1 MQMYASLEKEFDDL
15 KSVMGGTTIVP
26 STTAEDSTDAS
37 AIEEATVVPVIPTP
51 VSSTTSSLPT
61 ASGT

>member
-1 MQMYASLEKEFDDL
+1 MYASLEKEFDDL

-26 STTAEDSTDAS
+26 STTTEDSTNAS
-37 AIEEATVVPVIPTP
+37 VIEETVVPVIPTP